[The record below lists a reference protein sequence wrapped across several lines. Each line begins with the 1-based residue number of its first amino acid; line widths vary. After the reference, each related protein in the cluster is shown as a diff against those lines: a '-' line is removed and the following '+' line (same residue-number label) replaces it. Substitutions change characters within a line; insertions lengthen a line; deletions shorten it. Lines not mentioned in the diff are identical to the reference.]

1 MPVWKSRVCCQ
12 HKPVTCKGENYFG
25 MSWLHETHLKREISI
40 TPCWLLRRTR
50 CVTRT
55 LSSLRWKKNLAN
67 LSICCKWKDL
77 TVCETPTKCKS
88 GLTLSP
94 PFMLEA
100 GFSKKCKK
108 KLWRSLGPKTK
119 YQTTLTLWQ
128 INFFNHDSKMPKVS
142 CTFSCQC
149 EHPHSHSVGYATDVN
164 VC

>member
-1 MPVWKSRVCCQ
+1 MKLGCKFEPLYRCKYIYVCKYEPIYVCKYDIGFEGLHGGVTRLWVCGDTMYSISFETKCGSEKS
-12 HKPVTCKGENYFG
+12 N
-25 MSWLHETHLKREISI
+25 WLFS
-40 TPCWLLRRTR
+40 CWLLRRTC

-108 KLWRSLGPKTK
+108 KTSEEVLAPRRNIKPL
-119 YQTTLTLWQ
+119 
-128 INFFNHDSKMPKVS
+128 
-142 CTFSCQC
+142 
-149 EHPHSHSVGYATDVN
+149 
-164 VC
+164 